1 MLLGTFAPKLDEKGR
16 VILPAK
22 FWDEFSG
29 GLVMT
34 RGVDRCVFVY
44 SEKEFEKVLAA
55 MSSAP
60 VTTNEQRDRDRLF
73 LSGASQEIP
82 DKQRRVT
89 IPSML
94 REYAALDRELTMIGV
109 GTRAE
114 IWDSQAWNDFYAA
127 REAGYATGAA
137 AATGNPGEVI
147 AGPF

>member
-1 MLLGTFAPKLDEKGR
+1 MLLGTFAPKLDDKGR

-44 SEKEFEKVLAA
+44 SEREFEKVLES
-55 MSSAP
+55 MSVAP

-94 REYAALDRELTMIGV
+94 REYAALDRELAMIGV

-114 IWDSQAWNDFYAA
+114 IWDAKAWEEFYAA
-127 REAGYATGAA
+127 RESAYATGAVS
-137 AATGNPGEVI
+137 GNGGEVI

>member
-44 SEKEFEKVLAA
+44 SDREFEKVLGA
-55 MSSAP
+55 MSSVP
-60 VTTNEQRDRDRLF
+60 VTTKEQRDRDRLF

-114 IWDSQAWNDFYAA
+114 IWDSKAWNDFYAA
-127 REAGYATGAA
+127 RESGYATGTPSADS
-137 AATGNPGEVI
+137 GEVI

>member
-44 SEKEFEKVLAA
+44 SEREFEKVHER
-55 MSSAP
+55 MSTAP
-60 VTTNEQRDRDRLF
+60 VTTKEGRDYIRLF
-73 LSGASQEIP
+73 LSGATQEIP

-89 IPSML
+89 VPPML
-94 REYAALDRELTMIGV
+94 RDYAGLDRELTMIGA

-114 IWDSQAWNDFYAA
+114 IWDTATWTEYSQAA
-127 REAGYATGAA
+127 EAGFSDAD
-137 AATGNPGEVI
+137 GEVI
-147 AGPF
+147 AGLF

>member
-44 SEKEFEKVLAA
+44 SEREFEKVLDA

-60 VTTNEQRDRDRLF
+60 VTTAEQRDRGRF
-73 LSGASQEIP
+73 FMSGASQEIP

-89 IPSML
+89 IPSIL
-94 REYAALDRELTMIGV
+94 RDYASLDRELTMIGV

-114 IWDSQAWNDFYAA
+114 IWDTQAWENFYAA
-127 REAGYATGAA
+127 REATYAAGGA
-137 AATGNPGEVI
+137 GEVI

>member
-1 MLLGTFAPKLDEKGR
+1 MLLGTFAPKLDDKGR

-44 SEKEFEKVLAA
+44 SEREFEKVLES
-55 MSSAP
+55 MSVAP
-60 VTTNEQRDRDRLF
+60 VTTKEQRDRDRLF

-114 IWDSQAWNDFYAA
+114 IWDAKAWDEFYSA
-127 REAGYATGAA
+127 RESAYADGAVSP
-137 AATGNPGEVI
+137 GNGGEVI

>member
-44 SEKEFEKVLAA
+44 SEREFGKVLEA

-60 VTTNEQRDRDRLF
+60 ATTKDQRDRDRLF
-73 LSGASQEIP
+73 LSGAAQEIP

-114 IWDSQAWNDFYAA
+114 IWDSHAWDEFYAA
-127 REAGYATGAA
+127 REAAYAAGA
-137 AATGNPGEVI
+137 GSSESSGEVI

>member
-22 FWDEFSG
+22 FWDEFAG

-44 SEKEFEKVLAA
+44 SQAEFEKVHEK
-55 MSSAP
+55 MSNAP
-60 VTTNEQRDRDRLF
+60 VTTKEGRDYIRLF
-73 LSGASQEIP
+73 LSGATQEIP

-89 IPSML
+89 VPTML
-94 REYAALDRELTMIGV
+94 RDYAGLDRELTMIGA

-114 IWDSQAWNDFYAA
+114 IWDTAAWNDFYAA
-127 REAGYATGAA
+127 TESGYAAA
-137 AATGNPGEVI
+137 DGEVI
-147 AGPF
+147 AGLF

>member
-16 VILPAK
+16 IVLPAK
-22 FWDEFSG
+22 FFDEFSG

-44 SEKEFEKVLAA
+44 SEREFEKVLGQ
-55 MSSAP
+55 MSAAP
-60 VTTNEQRDRDRLF
+60 VTSKEQRDRDRLF

-89 IPSML
+89 IPPML
-94 REYAALDRELTMIGV
+94 REYAALGRELTMIGV

-114 IWDSQAWNDFYAA
+114 IWDAGAWEEFYAA
-127 REAGYATGAA
+127 TETGYAAG
-137 AATGNPGEVI
+137 GEGEVI

>member
-44 SEKEFEKVLAA
+44 SEREFEKVLET

-60 VTTNEQRDRDRLF
+60 VTTNEQRDRDRIF
-73 LSGASQEIP
+73 LGGASQEIP

-94 REYAALDRELTMIGV
+94 REYAGLDRELTMIGV

-114 IWDSQAWNDFYAA
+114 IWDSKAWDAFYAA
-127 REAGYATGAA
+127 REARYATG
-137 AATGNPGEVI
+137 GDGEVI

>member
-1 MLLGTFAPKLDEKGR
+1 
-16 VILPAK
+16 
-22 FWDEFSG
+22 
-29 GLVMT
+29 MT

-44 SEKEFEKVLAA
+44 SEKEFEKVLGA
-55 MSSAP
+55 MSSVP
-60 VTTNEQRDRDRLF
+60 VTTKEQRDRDRLF

-89 IPSML
+89 IPPML

-114 IWDSQAWNDFYAA
+114 IWDARAWNEFYAA
-127 REAGYATGAA
+127 RESGYATGAA
-137 AATGNPGEVI
+137 TGNGGEVI

>member
-34 RGVDRCVFVY
+34 RGVDRCVVVY
-44 SEKEFEKVLAA
+44 SEREFEKVLDA
-55 MSSAP
+55 MNSAP
-60 VTTNEQRDRDRLF
+60 VTTTEQRDQARF
-73 LSGASQEIP
+73 FMSGASQEIP

-89 IPSML
+89 IPSIL
-94 REYAALDRELTMIGV
+94 RDYASLDRELTMIGV

-114 IWDSQAWNDFYAA
+114 IWDSQAWETFYAA
-127 REAGYATGAA
+127 REATYAAGGA
-137 AATGNPGEVI
+137 GEVI
-147 AGPF
+147 AGPI